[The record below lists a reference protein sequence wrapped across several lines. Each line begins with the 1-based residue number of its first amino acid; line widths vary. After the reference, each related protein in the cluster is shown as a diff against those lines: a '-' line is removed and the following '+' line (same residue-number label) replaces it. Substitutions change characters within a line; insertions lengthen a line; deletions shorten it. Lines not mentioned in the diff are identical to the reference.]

1 MSKRRRTLTIALI
14 AIGLTAIAAPAFA
27 GPFASTNPFGG
38 DPFVVL
44 TGHLDLAEGTV
55 ASEAII
61 FDGDANIAGDVTGN
75 VFAFNGD
82 VVVTGRVNR
91 DVVSVNGRVTLGPG
105 ARVGGDVVSHDL
117 PVIAASATVNGRVRR
132 ESRFDVNAGQF
143 AAIGRFLWWIA
154 TTVSSFLL
162 GLILVLFVPR
172 AADATAAT
180 AARRLGASIGFGFL
194 MLIGVPIAAVVA
206 MALLVGIPIGL
217 GVLLALGLLYW
228 LGYTVGAFALGRRLV
243 AAPRHRMLA
252 FLAGWGILRLLALI
266 PVAGALIWL
275 AATVWGLGALVI
287 AARTSGRESAVP
299 PVLTPAGGQ
308 PIPPP
313 PPIPAG

>member
-1 MSKRRRTLTIALI
+1 MTKRRRLLTIGFI
-14 AIGLTAIAAPAFA
+14 AVGLSAIAAPAFA
-27 GPFASTNPFGG
+27 GPFESTNPFGG

-44 TGHLDLAEGTV
+44 TGHLDLVEGTV

-82 VVVTGRVNR
+82 VAVTGSVDG
-91 DVVSVNGRVTLGPG
+91 DVVAVNGRVTVGPR
-105 ARVGGDVVSHDL
+105 ARVGGDVVSRDL
-117 PVIAASATVNGRVRR
+117 PVIASSATVGGRVRR
-132 ESRFDVNAGQF
+132 QSRFDVNAGQF

-162 GLILVLFVPR
+162 GLVLVLFVPR
-172 AADATAAT
+172 AADATAST

-194 MLIGVPIAAVVA
+194 MLIGVPIAAVIA

-243 AAPRHRMLA
+243 AEPRHRMLA
-252 FLAGWGILRLLALI
+252 FLAGFGILRLLALI
-266 PVAGALIWL
+266 PVVGGLVWL
-275 AATVWGLGALVI
+275 GATVWGLGALVI
-287 AARTSGRESAVP
+287 AARMTGRDPASQPAIA
-299 PVLTPAGGQ
+299 PAGGP

-313 PPIPAG
+313 PPILTG